1 MEAQEFKQQEMVE
14 ISLSF
19 FDLVLGPRLIA
30 SLPWVTETTQSHFV
44 SEFFDFHEDGDFFT
58 HIFKDFLSFNHL
70 FSIANPANIRGG
82 RRLLMLSASVPFSLL
97 KRKDILQYYISIENL
112 FREWAKDIEQKP
124 SINAAIKDGS
134 IQQHSGPGPILRCL
148 SNYLG
153 ELEFILNVMPDTV
166 AIPIEK
172 LPQSMRS

>member
-1 MEAQEFKQQEMVE
+1 MVDYKQQEMVE

-30 SLPWVTETTQSHFV
+30 SLPWVTETAQSHFV
-44 SEFFDFHEDGDFFT
+44 SEFFDFHEEGDFFA
-58 HIFKDFLSFNHL
+58 HIFKDLLSFNHL
-70 FSIANPANIRGG
+70 FSISNPLNPRGG

-97 KRKDILQYYISIENL
+97 KRKDILQYISSIENL
-112 FREWAKDIEQKP
+112 FLEWSKDIAHKP
-124 SINAAIKDGS
+124 YINETIKDGF
-134 IQQHSGPGPILRCL
+134 IFEQTAPGPILRCL

-166 AIPIEK
+166 AVPIEK
-172 LPQSMRS
+172 LPQSLKI